1 MTKKLKL
8 EYTLIKKLIVL
19 VWIGEQDV
27 KIWVQ
32 LVNIYIIY
40 YIKC

>member
-27 KIWVQ
+27 KIWV
-32 LVNIYIIY
+32 
-40 YIKC
+40 